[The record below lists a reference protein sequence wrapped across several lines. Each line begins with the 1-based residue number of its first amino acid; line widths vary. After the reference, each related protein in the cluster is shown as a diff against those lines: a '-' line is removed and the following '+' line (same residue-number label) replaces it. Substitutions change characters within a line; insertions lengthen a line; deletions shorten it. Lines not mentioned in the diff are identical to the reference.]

1 MSLEFRA
8 LLVQKSTHRG
18 VFTRSIKKRKIEDL
32 PHGDLLI
39 RVHYS
44 SLNFKDAMSC
54 QGHPGVTRRYPHTPG
69 IDAAGVIVE
78 SSEIAEIPV
87 GESVV
92 IAGTPLGMDISGGFG
107 QYIRIPATWAIPLPV
122 GLTLRESMIIGTA
135 GLTAALS
142 VYKLRENGVFP
153 ESGPVVVTG
162 ATGGVGSLSVAILL
176 RLGYSVI
183 AISGKP
189 NAQKI
194 LKKIGEC
201 IILSRDEVTDMPKR
215 SLMKEAWA
223 GGIDTVGGELLSAVI
238 KACKENGVVAA
249 TGLVGGSNLSLSV
262 MPFIL
267 RGVSLLGINTMG
279 ISRSLRQEL
288 WLNLTGDWRPLSLEA
303 FAFDCNLD
311 HLDPEIEK
319 IIAGQQHGRVVVNMK

>member
-1 MSLEFRA
+1 
-8 LLVQKSTHRG
+8 
-18 VFTRSIKKRKIEDL
+18 
-32 PHGDLLI
+32 
-39 RVHYS
+39 
-44 SLNFKDAMSC
+44 MSC

-69 IDAAGVIVE
+69 IDAAGVVVE
-78 SSEIAEIPV
+78 SSVIGEIPV

-92 IAGTPLGMDISGGFG
+92 IAGTPLGMEVSGGFG
-107 QYIRIPATWAIPLPV
+107 EYIRIPAAWAIPLPV

-142 VYKLRENGVFP
+142 VYKLRENNMFP
-153 ESGPVVVTG
+153 ENGPVVVTG

-189 NAQKI
+189 NAQKL

-201 IILSRDEVTDMPKR
+201 VVLDRNLVAVIPGR
-215 SLMKEAWA
+215 SLIKETWA

-238 KACKENGVVAA
+238 QACKKNGAVAA

-262 MPFIL
+262 IPFVQ

-279 ISRSLRQEL
+279 ISHSLRQEL

-303 FAFDCNLD
+303 LAFDCNLD
-311 HLDPEIEK
+311 QLDPEIEK
-319 IIAGQQHGRVVVNMK
+319 IVAGQQQGRVVVNMN